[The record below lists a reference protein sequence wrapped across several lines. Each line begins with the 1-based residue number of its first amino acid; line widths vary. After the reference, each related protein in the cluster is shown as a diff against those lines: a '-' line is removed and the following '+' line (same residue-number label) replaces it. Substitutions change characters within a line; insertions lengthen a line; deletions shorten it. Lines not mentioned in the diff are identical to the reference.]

1 MSAIPKSHD
10 LRNRI
15 IFTVLILAVYR
26 LGTFVPLPGIDPEQL
41 QTMMDSN
48 QKGLL
53 GMFNV
58 FAGGAVSRMAIFA
71 LGIMPYISSS
81 IIVQLLTGV
90 SDYFKN
96 LKNQGEIGRKKI
108 TQITRYGTVLLA
120 TIQGYG
126 LSVGLESSANLVINP
141 GIFFKISTVTIIV
154 AGTVFLMWLGEQITQ
169 RGIGNGISLIIF
181 AGIVAE
187 IPRALATT
195 FELGRTGAISTVM
208 IIFIFVLLIATIMFI
223 VFMERALR
231 KILINYPK
239 RQMGNKMYGGES
251 SHLPL
256 KINQAG
262 VIPAIFASAILLLP
276 VTFSNFDLSESDTFL
291 NISSYFSQ
299 GQPLYMLL
307 YASGIIFFTFFYTSI
322 TFNPIETADNLRKYG
337 GFVPGIRP
345 GENTAEYIDKILTRL
360 TTIGALYLTLVCLMP
375 EFLIANYPIPF
386 YLGGASVL
394 IVVVVAIDTVTQ
406 IQTRMMSAQYEQLVK
421 KTKFGR

>member
-1 MSAIPKSHD
+1 MSASSQNND
-10 LRNRI
+10 LKNRI
-15 IFTVLILAVYR
+15 LFTIIILSIYR

-41 QTMMDSN
+41 QILMEGN

-58 FAGGAVSRMAIFA
+58 FAGGAISRMAIFA

-108 TQITRYGTVLLA
+108 SQITRYGTVILA
-120 TIQGYG
+120 TVQGYG
-126 LSVGLESSANLVINP
+126 LSVGLEASSNLVINP
-141 GIFFKISTVTIIV
+141 GIFFKISTVTTIV

-181 AGIVAE
+181 SGIVAE
-187 IPRALATT
+187 IPRALVTT
-195 FELGRTGAISTVM
+195 FELGRTGAISSLM
-208 IIFIFVLLIATIMFI
+208 IIFIFILLILTIMFI

-231 KILINYPK
+231 KILISYPK

-262 VIPAIFASAILLLP
+262 VIPAIFASALLLLP
-276 VTFSNFDLSESDTFL
+276 VTFSNFNISNNDTFL
-291 NISSYFSQ
+291 NISSFFSQ

-322 TFNPIETADNLRKYG
+322 TFNPNETAENLRKYG

-345 GENTAEYIDKILTRL
+345 GESTAMYIDNIMTKL

-386 YLGGASVL
+386 YLGGTPIL

-406 IQTRMMSAQYEQLVK
+406 IQTRLMSSQYEQLIK